1 MNTIKQNKGI
11 ALFVG
16 ACGLLYLG
24 AVALTAVPTVKASR
38 PDGSPSPQQIASS
51 RKYRVAENI
60 RNRCFEDWGDNYRM
74 VEYCIKKQ
82 TEAARN
88 LGL

>member
-1 MNTIKQNKGI
+1 MKAFKQNKGI
-11 ALFVG
+11 TLFVG
-16 ACGLLYLG
+16 ACSLLYVG
-24 AVALTAVPTVKASR
+24 ALALSAIPSVKASR

-51 RKYRVAENI
+51 RKYRFEENI
-60 RNRCFEDWGDNYRM
+60 RSRCFEDWGDNYRM

-82 TEAARN
+82 AEAARN